1 MVTLLRCFVTDVNTD
16 DNKRPR
22 RNPGAALS
30 SKITRR
36 RFLGAVAAG
45 GAWIALIGTL
55 GCERSPRARAIA
67 SPARGEQPWA
77 FRSRPEFRPP
87 AVEVST
93 QARDT
98 APGYVFVAPKK
109 EPGASG
115 LSQDAPLIVG
125 EGGDPVWFHPLQGD
139 DEKDAFNF
147 EVQSYR
153 GETVLTWWE
162 GHHTGFGQGEYVL
175 MDHSYREIT
184 RVSAGN
190 GYEGDHHEFLITPQD
205 TALITIY
212 SKVPMNLSS
221 LGAPTDSA
229 VLDGIAQ
236 EVDIGTGEVLFEW
249 HSLEHV
255 ALEESYF
262 EPPPDLKTSFDYFHI
277 NSVDVYDDEHLL
289 ISARRTSTVYKVDR
303 KTGEVVWRLGG
314 KKSDFAMGRGT
325 RTDYQH
331 DARYHGNGIV
341 TIFDNG
347 SVNGDV
353 QSRGIVVEI
362 DEDAMTASLLR
373 EYTHPGKIF
382 SDTQGNVQILPG
394 GNVFMGW
401 GSEPY
406 FSEFSRDGRLIFD
419 ASFPPELES
428 YRAFRFPWKGRPQD
442 TPAVAGVSG
451 PEDKVTLYVSWN
463 GATEVA
469 TWEVLAGAGPDK
481 LEPVGSAPRK
491 GFETALTL
499 QTDEPYVAV
508 KAKDSSG
515 RVLGTSK
522 TLKQAG

>member
-125 EGGDPVWFHPLQGD
+125 EGGDPVWFRPLQGD

-147 EVQSYR
+147 EVQEYK

-162 GHHTGFGQGEYVL
+162 GHHTGFGQGEYVIF
-175 MDHSYREIT
+175 DHSYREIA
-184 RVSAGN
+184 RFGAGN
-190 GYEGDHHEFLITPQD
+190 GYEGDHHEFLITPED

-212 SKVPMNLSS
+212 SEVPMDLSS
-221 LGAPTDSA
+221 VGGPTYGT

-236 EVDIGTGEVLFEW
+236 EVDIESGKVLFEW

-255 ALEESYF
+255 GLEESYWKPKEDQE
-262 EPPPDLKTSFDYFHI
+262 EPYDYFHI
-277 NSVDVYDDEHLL
+277 NSIDIHDD
-289 ISARRTSTVYKVDR
+289 
-303 KTGEVVWRLGG
+303 
-314 KKSDFAMGRGT
+314 
-325 RTDYQH
+325 
-331 DARYHGNGIV
+331 
-341 TIFDNG
+341 
-347 SVNGDV
+347 
-353 QSRGIVVEI
+353 
-362 DEDAMTASLLR
+362 
-373 EYTHPGKIF
+373 
-382 SDTQGNVQILPG
+382 
-394 GNVFMGW
+394 
-401 GSEPY
+401 
-406 FSEFSRDGRLIFD
+406 
-419 ASFPPELES
+419 
-428 YRAFRFPWKGRPQD
+428 
-442 TPAVAGVSG
+442 
-451 PEDKVTLYVSWN
+451 
-463 GATEVA
+463 
-469 TWEVLAGAGPDK
+469 
-481 LEPVGSAPRK
+481 
-491 GFETALTL
+491 
-499 QTDEPYVAV
+499 
-508 KAKDSSG
+508 
-515 RVLGTSK
+515 
-522 TLKQAG
+522 

>member
-1 MVTLLRCFVTDVNTD
+1 
-16 DNKRPR
+16 
-22 RNPGAALS
+22 LS

-36 RFLGAVAAG
+36 SFLGAVAAG
-45 GAWIALIGTL
+45 GAWIALTGTL
-55 GCERSPRARAIA
+55 GCERSPRPRARAIA
-67 SPARGEQPWA
+67 APARGEQPWA

-87 AVEVST
+87 AVEVRT
-93 QARDT
+93 QARGT
-98 APGYVFVAPKK
+98 APGYIFVAPKK

-115 LSQDAPLIVG
+115 PSQDAPLIVG

-147 EVQSYR
+147 GVQSYK

-175 MDHSYREIT
+175 MDHSYREIS
-184 RVSAGN
+184 RVRAGN

-212 SKVPMNLSS
+212 SEVPMDLSS
-221 LGAPTDSA
+221 VGGPVDSA
-229 VLDGIAQ
+229 VLDGIVQ

-262 EPPPDLKTSFDYFHI
+262 KPPPDLKTSFDYFHI
-277 NSVDVYDDEHLL
+277 NSIDVYDDEHLL

-314 KKSDFAMGRGT
+314 KNSDFDMGQGA

-331 DARYHGNGIV
+331 DARSHPGGII

-347 SVNGDV
+347 SVSRGE
-353 QSRGIVVEI
+353 QSRGIVLKI
-362 DEDAMTASLLR
+362 DEDAMTATLLR
-373 EYTHPGKIF
+373 EYTHPAKVF
-382 SDTQGNVQILPG
+382 SDTQGNVQVLPN
-394 GNVFMGW
+394 GNVFVGW

-406 FSEFSRDGRLIFD
+406 FSEFSRDGKLIFD
-419 ASFPPELES
+419 ASFTPELES
-428 YRAFRFPWKGRPQD
+428 YRAFRFPWKGQPED
-442 TPAVAGVSG
+442 APAVAGVSG

-469 TWEVLAGAGPDK
+469 TWLVLAGAGPDK

-491 GFETALTL
+491 GFETAITL
-499 QTDEPYVAV
+499 ETDEPYVAV
-508 KAKDSSG
+508 KATDGSG

>member
-1 MVTLLRCFVTDVNTD
+1 METLGNEAGAV
-16 DNKRPR
+16 KRKGR
-22 RNPGAALS
+22 RLG
-30 SKITRR
+30 SKITRQ

-45 GAWIALIGTL
+45 GAWITLSSTL
-55 GCERSPRARAIA
+55 GCERSPRAKAVA

-77 FRSRPEFRPP
+77 FRSRPDLRPP
-87 AVEVST
+87 AVEVRT
-93 QARDT
+93 QAHGT
-98 APGYVFVAPKK
+98 ATGYVFVSPKK

-115 LSQDAPLIVG
+115 PSQDAPMIFDDSG
-125 EGGDPVWFHPLQGD
+125 QPVWFHPLQGD
-139 DEKDAFNF
+139 EEKDAFNF
-147 EVQSYR
+147 EVQSYK

-162 GHHTGFGQGEYVL
+162 GHHTGFGQGEYVIC
-175 MDHSYREIT
+175 DHSYREIT
-184 RVSAGN
+184 RVRAGN

-212 SKVPMNLSS
+212 SKVPMDLSS
-221 LGAPTDSA
+221 LGGPADSA
-229 VLDGIAQ
+229 VLDGIVQ
-236 EVDIGTGEVLFEW
+236 EVDIESGEVLFEW